1 MSRSTRTRLLA
12 AACST
17 LVPLVAAQA
26 AHAGTVRYTVPE
38 SPSYAIQDNGNGIVK
53 VTYRGCVTADQRQTL
68 QFSMSTVVTG
78 DGPATFKVL
87 KEEGED
93 PVSTFDPATVTL
105 QRGQPQAF
113 AITLA
118 FTIDN
123 ANNGITTFRIKLDP
137 ASGEGLGEGAGIMV
151 RIPCVLAPAGPVEGA
166 DTPQGSPS
174 PDGPAAAPAPGPGL
188 LAMPTVGTFPVV
200 GSSQARTPS
209 PCVATPQRFRLR
221 TGELSVFRVVV
232 RTNGQTIRG
241 AKVRATYPGG
251 RQVKTSDA
259 NGVVSFRIRPRR
271 AGRVVLQSD
280 VCFGADRVRV
290 LAARAVSGTGRARFT
305 G

>member
-26 AHAGTVRYTVPE
+26 AHAGTIRYTVPE

-53 VTYRGCVTADQRQTL
+53 VTYQGCVTADQRQTL
-68 QFSMSTVVTG
+68 QFSMETNVTG

-87 KEEGED
+87 KEEGGD

-105 QRGQPQAF
+105 QRGQPQTF

-118 FTIDN
+118 FTIDD

-151 RIPCVLAPAGPVEGA
+151 RIPCVLAPAAPVKGA
-166 DTPQGSPS
+166 DTPQGSPPS
-174 PDGPAAAPAPGPGL
+174 PSGPAPGPGPGL

-200 GSSQARTPS
+200 GSSQARKPS

-251 RQVKTSDA
+251 TQVKTSGA
-259 NGVVSFRIRPRR
+259 NGVVTFRIRPRR

-290 LAARAVSGTGRARFT
+290 LGARTVSADSRARFT